1 MPRLRRELATGPD
14 GLSAREAARRLAVH
28 GPNEVRAKAHSSF
41 VRELVTQLVHP
52 LALLLWAAAGLAF
65 IADLAVLGWA
75 ILAVIAVNEAFA
87 LLQERQAERAVE
99 TLARYLPE
107 HTLAVRDGRPC
118 TVESRDLVP
127 GDVILLERATRFPR
141 THV

>member
-1 MPRLRRELATGPD
+1 M
-14 GLSAREAARRLAVH
+14 
-28 GPNEVRAKAHSSF
+28 
-41 VRELVTQLVHP
+41 
-52 LALLLWAAAGLAF
+52 
-65 IADLAVLGWA
+65 
-75 ILAVIAVNEAFA
+75 IAVNAAFA

-127 GDVILLERATRFPR
+127 GDVILLEEGDKVPADARVTEGEWK
-141 THV
+141 